1 MLSKYAFERTELRT
15 LQNTCNGDNE
25 KFLNMLAD
33 IIGELTVERDYNRM
47 RAQIAEGLLSEVKNE
62 L

>member
-1 MLSKYAFERTELRT
+1 
-15 LQNTCNGDNE
+15 
-25 KFLNMLAD
+25 MLAD